1 MDTTRAPRPSDG
13 RLRVLLAGPVGWRE
27 QFRSAFAADDAF
39 AVQTVETVEE
49 AVGTATDRRTA
60 VDCVVSAGRL
70 DGETGLDLLDAL
82 RSHGVALPFVL
93 VPADG
98 SESLASD
105 AIAAGVADYLPADAD
120 GETLRRRCREAVERG
135 ADERRRRE
143 RADQFESFFAT
154 PEQFSAVLDADG
166 TVRRVNRGA
175 LDALGRDEQAV
186 LGKRFWGLP
195 WTDDSSRDLQR
206 AIHRARRGEYA
217 EFEAGVPGGSGD
229 GTGRASDGGTGNE
242 ARFEFT
248 VRPVAGEDRDA
259 DRLDDEDADRLDA
272 ADDDADRLDA
282 ADEEVGRLVVA
293 GREVAE
299 RVRLEEEL
307 RESEELHRVTL
318 NNMTDTVLVTDDD
331 GEFTYVCPNVHF
343 IFGYSAEEIH
353 GLGTIDELLG
363 EDLFD
368 PDRLDAEGV
377 LTNIECTAT
386 DEDGREHTLLVNVRQ
401 VSIQGGTTLYS
412 CRDIT
417 KRKQRER
424 ALTQLHRTS
433 RDLLYA
439 ETKSEIADRV
449 VTDAD
454 SILPAAAAL
463 YRFDSEENVLYP
475 TAVSDEFTDLV
486 GVLPELRLDRDS
498 PVTRA
503 FVEDE
508 TRTCDLSGR
517 TGRGSRPDT
526 TDWTGI
532 TDRTDHGD
540 GAGRGDRPDR
550 VPRSPF
556 STLGDYVAVPLGDHG
571 VFVAAAADG
580 TFDEVAEEVA
590 ELLAATTEAA
600 FDRVERDGEL
610 RERDRRLQRQN
621 ERLSQLNRVNE
632 FIREI
637 DQALVGAESREKIE
651 TAVCERL
658 TADDRFR
665 FAWIGGTTALNRT
678 LRPRTWAGAE
688 QGYLDAVPLEF
699 DGDPKTVEPSVRT
712 AERREATLVSN
723 VAEHLRTGRWG
734 KEAVSRDFQSVLSI
748 PLAYDDVLFGTL
760 TVYADSPDAFDE
772 MVRSVLREL
781 GDTVASAI
789 NAVQRKEALQ
799 SDTVFELEYRVADP
813 SALLARLASETGA
826 TIAVEGD
833 VTGDDGTTLVFATVE
848 GAPPDRVVAAADESV
863 GVADAESIRET
874 DEGGLVG
881 LRLREKFVTAVLAD
895 HGAVLRRFEATPEGV
910 SLTVDVPDS
919 VTTRSIDEVVSNTYD
934 GAEPVAQRERTRA
947 LDTRGRTGRL
957 VDDLTE
963 RQLEVAQM
971 AYHAGFFDS
980 KRDVTGREVAEM
992 LDISHT
998 AFYDHVRRIERKLF
1012 ASLFENRARPSGV
1025 E

>member
-1 MDTTRAPRPSDG
+1 MDTTRVSRPTD
-13 RLRVLLAGPVGWRE
+13 RRRVLLAGPDGWRE
-27 QFRSAFAADDAF
+27 RLRPAFAADEEF
-39 AVQTVETVEE
+39 AVQTVSTVEE
-49 AVGTATDRRTA
+49 AVSSATDRRGV
-60 VDCVVSAGRL
+60 VDCVVGAERL

-82 RSHGVALPFVL
+82 GSRAADLPVVL
-93 VPADG
+93 APADG

-105 AIAAGVADYLPADAD
+105 AIAAGVADYVPADAD
-120 GETLRRRCREAVERG
+120 DETLRRRCREAIERR
-135 ADERRRRE
+135 DDRRRRRE
-143 RADQFESFFAT
+143 RAAQFESFFAT
-154 PEQFSAVLDADG
+154 PGQFGAVLDADG
-166 TVRRVNRGA
+166 TVVRLNRGA
-175 LDALGRDEQAV
+175 LDALGHDEEALV
-186 LGKRFWGLP
+186 GKRFWGLP
-195 WTDDSSRDLQR
+195 WTDESSRDLQR
-206 AIHRARRGEYA
+206 AVHRARNGEYA
-217 EFEAGVPGGSGD
+217 EFEAGLPGGGGD
-229 GTGRASDGGTGNE
+229 DSETGATSAGRTDDE

-248 VRPVAGEDRDA
+248 VRPVTEEDGEVD
-259 DRLDDEDADRLDA
+259 
-272 ADDDADRLDA
+272 
-282 ADEEVGRLVVA
+282 RLVVA

-353 GLGTIDELLG
+353 DLGTIDALLG

-386 DEDGREHTLLVNVRQ
+386 DEEGREHTLLVNVRQ

-433 RDLLYA
+433 RGLLYA

-449 VTDAD
+449 VSDAD
-454 SILPAAAAL
+454 SILPAAAAAL
-463 YRFDSEENVLYP
+463 YRFDREENVLYP
-475 TAVSDEFTDLV
+475 TAVSDEFADLV
-486 GVLPELRLDRDS
+486 GALPDLRLDRDS

-508 TRTCDLSGR
+508 TRTCDLE
-517 TGRGSRPDT
+517 RP
-526 TDWTGI
+526 TDP
-532 TDRTDHGD
+532 
-540 GAGRGDRPDR
+540 GDRPGHGERTDR
-550 VPRSPF
+550 APRSPF

-571 VFVAAAADG
+571 VFVAAAADE

-651 TAVCERL
+651 AAVCERL

-665 FAWIGGTTALNRT
+665 FAWIGETTALNRT
-678 LRPRTWAGAE
+678 LRPRTWAGDE
-688 QGYLDAVPLEF
+688 QGYLDGVPLEF
-699 DGDPKTVEPSVRT
+699 DGDPETVEPSVRT

-748 PLAYDDVLFGTL
+748 PVAYDDVLFGTL
-760 TVYADSPDAFDE
+760 TVYADHPDAFDE

-799 SDTVFELEYRVADP
+799 SDTVVELEYRVADP

-848 GAPPDRVVAAADESV
+848 GAPLDGVIAAADESV
-863 GVADAESIRET
+863 GVVDAESIRET

-881 LRLREKFVTAVLAD
+881 LRLREEFVTAALAD
-895 HGAVLRRFEATPEGV
+895 HGALLRRFEATPEGI

-934 GAEPVAQRERTRA
+934 AAEPVAQRERTRA

-1012 ASLFENRARPSGV
+1012 ASLFENRPQPSEV

>member
-1 MDTTRAPRPSDG
+1 MDTIRASQSADR
-13 RLRVLLAGPVGWRE
+13 RRVLLAGPEEWRE
-27 QFRSAFAADDAF
+27 RLRPAFAADEEF
-39 AVQTVETVEE
+39 AVRTVSTVEE
-49 AVGTATDRRTA
+49 AVSSATDRRAA

-70 DGETGLDLLDAL
+70 DGATGLDLLDAL
-82 RSHGVALPFVL
+82 GSHSTDLPVVL
-93 VPADG
+93 APADG

-105 AIAAGVADYLPADAD
+105 AIAAGVTDYVPADAD
-120 GETLRRRCREAVERG
+120 GETVRRRCREAIERG
-135 ADERRRRE
+135 ADRRRRRE

-154 PEQFSAVLDADG
+154 PGQFGAVLDADG
-166 TVRRVNRGA
+166 TVVRLNRGA
-175 LDALGRDEQAV
+175 LDALGRDEETL

-206 AIHRARRGEYA
+206 AVHRARSGEYA
-217 EFEAGVPGGSGD
+217 EFEAGLPGSSRDGEGVGGASGERAGGND
-229 GTGRASDGGTGNE
+229 G

-248 VRPVAGEDRDA
+248 IRPVA
-259 DRLDDEDADRLDA
+259 DESGDVD
-272 ADDDADRLDA
+272 
-282 ADEEVGRLVVA
+282 RLVVA

-353 GLGTIDELLG
+353 DLGTIDELLG

-386 DEDGREHTLLVNVRQ
+386 DEEGREHTLLVNVRQ

-433 RDLLYA
+433 RGLLYA

-449 VTDAD
+449 VSDAA
-454 SILPAAAAL
+454 SILPAAAAAL
-463 YRFDSEENVLYP
+463 YRFDRDENVLYP
-475 TAVSDEFTDLV
+475 TAVSEKFADLV
-486 GVLPELRLDRDS
+486 GTLPELRLDRDS

-508 TRTCDLSGR
+508 TRTCDREGR
-517 TGRGSRPDT
+517 TGRGNRLDT
-526 TDWTGI
+526 AGRTDRI
-532 TDRTDHGD
+532 DRTDS
-540 GAGRGDRPDR
+540 ATRTDRA
-550 VPRSPF
+550 PRSPF

-571 VFVAAAADG
+571 VFVAAAADE

-637 DQALVGAESREKIE
+637 DQALVGAESREQIE
-651 TAVCERL
+651 AAVCERL

-665 FAWIGGTTALNRT
+665 FAWIGGTTALDRT

-688 QGYLDAVPLEF
+688 QGYLDGVPFEF
-699 DGDPKTVEPSVRT
+699 DGDPETVEPSVRT

-748 PLAYDDVLFGTL
+748 PLVYDDVLFGTL
-760 TVYADSPDAFDE
+760 TVYADHPDAFDE

-799 SDTVFELEYRVADP
+799 SDTVVELEYRVADP

-833 VTGDDGTTLVFATVE
+833 VTGDDGTTLVFATVA
-848 GAPPDRVVAAADESV
+848 GAPLDGVVAAADESV

-881 LRLREKFVTAVLAD
+881 LRLRGEFVTAALAD
-895 HGAVLRRFEATPEGV
+895 HGALLRHFEATPEGI

-934 GAEPVAQRERTRA
+934 AAEPVAQRERTRA

-1012 ASLFENRARPSGV
+1012 SSLFENRPRPSEV

>member
-1 MDTTRAPRPSDG
+1 MDTTRAPQSADRC
-13 RLRVLLAGPVGWRE
+13 RVLLAGPDGWRE
-27 QFRSAFAADDAF
+27 QLRPAFAADDAV
-39 AVQTVETVEE
+39 AVWTAATVEE
-49 AVGTATDRRTA
+49 AVGTATDRRAA

-70 DGETGLDLLDAL
+70 DDATGLDLLDAL
-82 RSHGVALPFVL
+82 RSRAADLPVVL
-93 VPADG
+93 APNDG

-105 AIAAGVADYLPADAD
+105 AIASGVTDYVPADAD
-120 GETLRRRCREAVERG
+120 DETLRRRCREAIDRG
-135 ADERRRRE
+135 DDRRRRRE

-154 PEQFSAVLDADG
+154 PGQFGAVLDADG
-166 TVRRVNRGA
+166 TVVRVNRGA
-175 LDALGRDEQAV
+175 LDALGRDEEAL
-186 LGKRFWGLP
+186 LGKRLWGLP
-195 WTDDSSRDLQR
+195 WSDDSSRDLQR
-206 AIHRARRGEYA
+206 AVHRARSGEYA
-217 EFEAGVPGGSGD
+217 EFEAGLPGG
-229 GTGRASDGGTGNE
+229 DGGGSETGTTNGRRAEESEE

-248 VRPVAGEDRDA
+248 VRPVADGSGDVD
-259 DRLDDEDADRLDA
+259 
-272 ADDDADRLDA
+272 
-282 ADEEVGRLVVA
+282 RLVVA

-353 GLGTIDELLG
+353 DLGTIDELLG

-386 DEDGREHTLLVNVRQ
+386 DEEGREHTLLVNVRQ

-449 VTDAD
+449 VSDAG
-454 SILPAAAAL
+454 SVLPAAAAAL
-463 YRFDSEENVLYP
+463 YRFDREENVLYP

-486 GVLPELRLDRDS
+486 GTLPELRLDRDS
-498 PVTRA
+498 PVALA
-503 FVEDE
+503 FVENE
-508 TRTCDLSGR
+508 TRACDSAGRVSRGNRLDHAGR
-517 TGRGSRPDT
+517 TDRIDRADST
-526 TDWTGI
+526 A
-532 TDRTDHGD
+532 RTDHID
-540 GAGRGDRPDR
+540 QADSTARTDLTPQ
-550 VPRSPF
+550 SPF

-571 VFVAAAADG
+571 VFVAAAADR

-637 DQALVGAESREKIE
+637 DQALVGAESRERIE
-651 TAVCERL
+651 AAVCERL

-665 FAWIGGTTALNRT
+665 FAWIGETTALNRT
-678 LRPRTWAGAE
+678 LRPRTWAGGE
-688 QGYLDAVPLEF
+688 QGYLDGVPLEF
-699 DGDPKTVEPSVRT
+699 DGDPETVEPSVRT

-734 KEAVSRDFQSVLSI
+734 KQAVSRDFQSVLSI

-760 TVYADSPDAFDE
+760 TVYADRPDAFDE

-826 TIAVEGD
+826 TITVEGD

-848 GAPPDRVVAAADESV
+848 GALLDGVVAAAEESV

-874 DEGGLVG
+874 EEGGLVG
-881 LRLREKFVTAVLAD
+881 LRLREAFVTSVLAD
-895 HGAVLRRFEATPEGV
+895 HGAVLRTFRATPEGI

-934 GAEPVAQRERTRA
+934 AAEPVAQRERTRA
-947 LDTRGRTGRL
+947 LDTRGRTERL

-1012 ASLFENRARPSGV
+1012 ASLFENQPEPSGV